1 MGGIGGP
8 TLTRRGVAAGFLT
21 IAVVVGLGLAHAW
34 PAEAWSAAAAW
45 TTAGIALAAGLV
57 AVGQLAEARELR
69 REQAQPYVVVSME
82 PSRPGTASDT
92 IDLVIKNLGKTAARQ
107 VRVAVDPTP
116 VRGAGKEVTDLWLPD
131 ELTVLVPN
139 QEWRTFWDRTDPREE
154 VGLPRLHTA
163 VVTYK
168 DSQGQESKFTYALD
182 WTPWFYRSALVT
194 HDLHKGV
201 ETLQKIEK
209 AIKTLDRDLKQD

>member
-1 MGGIGGP
+1 MGGTGGL
-8 TLTRRGVAAGFLT
+8 TLTRRGVATGFLA
-21 IAVVVGLGLAHAW
+21 IASVIGFGLAHAW
-34 PAEAWSAAAAW
+34 PAEAWSAVAAW

-92 IDLVIKNLGKTAARQ
+92 IDFVIKNLGKTAAMR
-107 VRVAVDPTP
+107 VRVAVDPAP
-116 VRGAGKEVTDLWLPD
+116 VRGANKEVRNLWLPD
-131 ELTVLVPN
+131 ELAVLVPN

-154 VGLPRLHTA
+154 IGLPRRHTA
-163 VVTYK
+163 VVAYE
-168 DSQGQESKFTYALD
+168 DSQGQEFTFTYVLD
-182 WTPWFYRSALVT
+182 WTPWFYRAALVT

-201 ETLQKIEK
+201 EILQRIEK
-209 AIKTLDRDLKQD
+209 AINNS